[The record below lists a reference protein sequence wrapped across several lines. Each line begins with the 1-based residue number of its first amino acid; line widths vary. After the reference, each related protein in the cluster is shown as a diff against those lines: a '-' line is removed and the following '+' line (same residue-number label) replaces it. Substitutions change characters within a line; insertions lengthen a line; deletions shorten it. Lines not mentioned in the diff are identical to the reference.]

1 MATDTRN
8 LSPDAQE
15 AIRLRVVQAVVDGMS
30 YVAAAKAFGVHRNMV
45 SIWHKSFL
53 AQGWDA
59 LKARKRGR
67 SQGSGKLNAQQAG
80 QIYKLL
86 VDKHPDQLKLPF
98 ALWTREAV
106 QRLVKRLFQVELSLS
121 SVGRY
126 LRRWGFTPQ
135 KPRRRA
141 YEQDPE
147 AARRWEQEQYPAI
160 RAQAKAEKAVIY
172 WGDEM
177 GLRSDHQTGRSW
189 ALKGH
194 TPVVAGT
201 GQRFS
206 CNVISAITNRG
217 HLGFMVFKERFTA
230 PVFIRFLRKLIKQA
244 ARRVYLIVDNHPV
257 HRSRLV
263 REWVAGHRHKIKLFF
278 LPGYSPELNPDEMLN
293 NDVKSNAVGR
303 KRAGN
308 KAQLMANVR
317 RHLTKRQQD
326 RDTVRRYFHAPTV
339 RYALR

>member
-1 MATDTRN
+1 MANDTRN

-15 AIRLRVVQAVVDGMS
+15 AIRLRVVQAVMDGMS
-30 YVAAAKAFGVHRNMV
+30 YVAAAKTFGVHRNMV

-53 AQGWDA
+53 ADGWDA
-59 LKARKRGR
+59 LKAKKRGR
-67 SQGSGKLNAQQAG
+67 AKGCGKLGAEQAG
-80 QIYKLL
+80 QIYQLL
-86 VDKHPDQLKLPF
+86 VDKQPDQLKLPF

-106 QRLVKRLFQVELSLS
+106 QRLIKRLFKIELSLS
-121 SVGRY
+121 SVGRH

-141 YEQDPE
+141 YEQNPQ
-147 AARRWEQEQYPAI
+147 AARRWEQEEYPAI
-160 RAQAKAEKAVIY
+160 RSRAKADKALIY

-189 ALKGH
+189 ALKGQ
-194 TPVVAGT
+194 TPVIAGT

-217 HLGFMVFKERFTA
+217 HLGFMVFQERFTA

-257 HRSRLV
+257 HRSRQV
-263 REWVAGHRHKIKLFF
+263 REWVAEHSQQIELFF

-303 KRAGN
+303 KRAAN
-308 KAQLMANVR
+308 KAQLLSNVR
-317 RHLTKRQQD
+317 RHLTRRQQD
-326 RDTVRRYFHAPTV
+326 MDTVRRFFHEQTV
-339 RYALR
+339 RYALK